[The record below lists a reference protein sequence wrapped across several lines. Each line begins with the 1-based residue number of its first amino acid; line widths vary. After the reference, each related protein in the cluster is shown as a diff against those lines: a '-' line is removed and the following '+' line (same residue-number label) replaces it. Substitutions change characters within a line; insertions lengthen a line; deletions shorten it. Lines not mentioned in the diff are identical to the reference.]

1 MLGIIGA
8 MDIEVAE
15 IKNIMENAEKQ
26 IISGLEFVCGEFSG
40 RKVVVAKCGP
50 GKVNAALCA
59 QTMILEYSPDGIVNT
74 GVAGGLDERLG
85 IADIAIADSVVQHD
99 CDTTVFGEPLGYI
112 SKLEKVKIECDTK
125 IVGTL
130 QNIASSLNDTNF
142 LVGTVAT
149 GDQFVYEKKK
159 KESIAQTFDAIAC
172 EMEGGAIGHVCFA
185 NNVRFGVLRVISDN
199 ADGSSNM
206 DYSQFIRIAAQKSTN
221 IMKQFIR
228 IY

>member
-1 MLGIIGA
+1 M
-8 MDIEVAE
+8 
-15 IKNIMENAEKQ
+15 
-26 IISGLEFVCGEFSG
+26 
-40 RKVVVAKCGP
+40 
-50 GKVNAALCA
+50 
-59 QTMILEYSPDGIVNT
+59 
-74 GVAGGLDERLG
+74 
-85 IADIAIADSVVQHD
+85 
-99 CDTTVFGEPLGYI
+99 GYI
-112 SKLEKVKIECDTK
+112 SKIDKVKIECDTK
-125 IVGTL
+125 IVGKL

-206 DYSQFIRIAAQKSTN
+206 EYSQFIRIAAQKSTN